1 MERAVVLRRF
11 AGLAEFYGTGRK
23 LTATGN
29 PTLADGRLL
38 VGLLDLDDE
47 LDPSFGSRTSVTR
60 SAGELHDL
68 TFTIRWALRAGA
80 VRKVHGRLAAT
91 ATWSKAGTTEH
102 FRRAAEA
109 LVSAGPLVLRHG
121 IEHGYQALYELVDSA
136 VPALLDRL
144 GDGPLELTD
153 ATEELCTYLEARY
166 EFRGWLS
173 DAGQRR
179 RSFGRD
185 LEWIA
190 RMFDL
195 AGIASFDGPVP
206 ADPFDIYR
214 PLTGTIELS
223 EAGRWWLAQASQ
235 AAASAPASASL
246 PGFKYRPRPQRSTT
260 LHELTVT
267 LDNVV
272 PPVWRDFVVPSRL
285 SLGELHTVL
294 QIVMGWEDYHLHQFE
309 IGGARY
315 AIPDDEDPDWGLP
328 TRDEDLTRLG
338 DVAPAH
344 ATFSYE
350 YDFGDSWDHTID
362 VRSIS
367 RIAGDDANP
376 EIPRCTAGARACP
389 PEDAGGTWGY
399 KELLEAARDPS
410 HEEHESS
417 LTWMGAGFDPERF
430 DLDAVN
436 VALELAFQERA
447 RAVGRDTGG

>member
-47 LDPSFGSRTSVTR
+47 LDRSFGSRTLVTR

-91 ATWSKAGTTEH
+91 ATWLKAGTSEH

-109 LVSAGPLVLRHG
+109 LVNTGPLALRHG
-121 IEHGYQALYELVDSA
+121 IEHGFQALYELVDSA

-144 GDGPLELTD
+144 SDGPLELTD

-166 EFRGWLS
+166 EFRGWWS
-173 DAGQRR
+173 DAGERR
-179 RSFGRD
+179 RGFGRD
-185 LEWIA
+185 LERIA
-190 RMFDL
+190 RMLEL

-206 ADPFDIYR
+206 ADPYDLNR

-223 EAGRWWLAQASQ
+223 EAGRWWLAQATQ
-235 AAASAPASASL
+235 ASASGAM
-246 PGFKYRPRPQRSTT
+246 PGFKFRPRAQRSTT
-260 LHELTVT
+260 HHELTVT

-294 QIVMGWEDYHLHQFE
+294 QILMGWDDYHLHQFE

-315 AIPDDEDPDWGLP
+315 ATPDDEDPDWGP
-328 TRDEDLTRLG
+328 PSRDEDVTRLG
-338 DVAPAH
+338 DVAGPR

-362 VRSIS
+362 VRSVSAID
-367 RIAGDDANP
+367 GDDASP

-389 PEDAGGTWGY
+389 PEDSGGTWGY
-399 KELLEAARDPS
+399 ERLLEAARDPS

-417 LTWMGAGFDPERF
+417 LTWMGADFDSERF
-430 DLDAVN
+430 DLEAVN
-436 VALELAFQERA
+436 AALELAFQERA
-447 RAVGRDTGG
+447 RAVGRDAGG